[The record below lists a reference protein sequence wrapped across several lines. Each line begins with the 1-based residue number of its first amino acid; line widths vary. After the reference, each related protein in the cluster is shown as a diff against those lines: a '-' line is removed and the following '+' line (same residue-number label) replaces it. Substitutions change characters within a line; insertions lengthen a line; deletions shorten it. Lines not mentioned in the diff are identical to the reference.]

1 MSNPDNRLNTSVRS
15 KDTARFFLVLP
26 AAGSGIRMN
35 SDEPKQYT
43 IVNGLPLLQHT
54 LLRVATYSRF
64 TRVVLV
70 LAPDDERWPLV
81 ESQLPIS
88 LREKLLIVT
97 GGIQRMNSVNN
108 ALLALASEANGND
121 WVLVHDVVRPCLH
134 ATDIEHLIVNL
145 HGESTGGLL
154 AVPVRETL
162 KESDS
167 HQMVKSTVDR
177 TGLWLAATPQMFRYS
192 VLQHGLQTAIDNG
205 LQVTDE
211 AAAVEALGLPVKL
224 VQGRADN
231 IKVTYPEDL
240 ALVAVLL
247 EAALLAQCSSASINE
262 N

>member
-1 MSNPDNRLNTSVRS
+1 M
-15 KDTARFFLVLP
+15 
-26 AAGSGIRMN
+26 
-35 SDEPKQYT
+35 
-43 IVNGLPLLQHT
+43 
-54 LLRVATYSRF
+54 
-64 TRVVLV
+64 
-70 LAPDDERWPLV
+70 
-81 ESQLPIS
+81 
-88 LREKLLIVT
+88 
-97 GGIQRMNSVNN
+97 
-108 ALLALASEANGND
+108 
-121 WVLVHDVVRPCLH
+121 
-134 ATDIEHLIVNL
+134 

-192 VLQHGLQTAIDNG
+192 ILQHGLQTAIGNG

-224 VQGRADN
+224 VQGRVDN

-247 EAALLAQCSSASINE
+247 EAASLAQCSTASINE